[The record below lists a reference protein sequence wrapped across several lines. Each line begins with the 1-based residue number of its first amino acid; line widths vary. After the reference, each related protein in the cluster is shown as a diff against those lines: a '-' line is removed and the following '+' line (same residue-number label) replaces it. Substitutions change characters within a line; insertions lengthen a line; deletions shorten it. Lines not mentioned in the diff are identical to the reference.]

1 MLSMDFMPDATL
13 PAQTEAPPATR
24 KTLKPDI
31 PVDTLPAPRPFPI
44 LSVALGVLC
53 VLLLAGFCF
62 RSVQLSTS
70 TDAGIQA
77 QNRLD
82 QLQATASE
90 LQARLDADKVEMAK
104 AHKQADDSAAQSAA
118 DKADTDAAKAATAAI
133 QTELDKVRIISNGYQ
148 TQMEEAKV
156 ASLKHQ
162 GEVEVAKAEKQVAQD
177 LAAKARADL
186 AASQAQVSDLTTRNT
201 DLQAA
206 LDADQ
211 KTIDKLRATR

>member
-1 MLSMDFMPDATL
+1 MDLMPDATL
-13 PAQTEAPPATR
+13 PAQTEAPPATK

-31 PVDTLPAPRPFPI
+31 QVDAVPEPRPFPI
-44 LSVALGVLC
+44 LSVTLGVLC
-53 VLLLAGFCF
+53 VLLLAGFSF
-62 RSVQLSTS
+62 RTIQLSSS
-70 TDAGIQA
+70 TDTGIQT

-90 LQARLDADKVEMAK
+90 MQAHLDADKVEMAK
-104 AHKQADDSAAQSAA
+104 VQKQADDAAAQSTA

-133 QTELDKVRIISNGYQ
+133 QTELDKVRVISTGYQ

-162 GEVEVAKAEKQVAQD
+162 GEVEVAKAETQVAQD

-186 AASQAQVSDLTTRNT
+186 AASQAQVSDLSTRNT

-211 KTIDKLRATR
+211 KTIDKLRATH